1 MIDLKEITAVIE
13 AKSPLHFG
21 RGRFGVIKRTHE
33 CIPGSIIRGAIG
45 TALISLY
52 CKNET
57 VDHDQCEEELR
68 KECPYYLL
76 FQDRSCENS
85 KIHFKFSY
93 PLSIEDG
100 GKTKLRPTPFD
111 FKYCEGCKN
120 YYRERENKC
129 KRCGSNLTFLK
140 FSPFDL
146 SFSTSIPIQ
155 KYEIGRTAIDRE
167 GGGHAEVEY
176 GEERAGTLHVM
187 EVIPRGNLFWLS
199 IFFSGGDSERP
210 LLNSIKFVEDEGI
223 GGGKNRG
230 FGKISFSE
238 VKIREIR
245 ENDVLKRAEEI
256 ANKIKS
262 DKLRIDLTS
271 PAIIKLGDK
280 TLSRITPDY
289 LTEYAKNSYSKIFE
303 EKIELDAPKLLDLYA
318 RVETVTGWSLE
329 DSNLIEGRRKDVYTA
344 ISPGSF
350 FNYEVKGVENWA
362 KALACLEILGI
373 GEWRSHGYGSI
384 VFSENP
390 GNNEKKIAPPEK
402 RKGLQRFRKL
412 KEVPIS
418 SFGVSLRFEKPIKRD
433 IDSLRGVIRGFTG
446 KHERELKWLY
456 ENPRKGTKYYRFVE
470 HELVAAKILEFK
482 IRFLHPKFVRFRDFI
497 LKGLDYFGKEGILNG
512 DEKVKFN
519 VMVGK
524 EGKEGY
530 KPLKLDKG
538 DCIELKFKTPVLYD
552 VDPWSILRGIGSKIY
567 QLYKVELP
575 EMEEIKEKVK
585 EWKFEHN
592 LSKYVFRRKGN
603 EYWGWR
609 GGIKFEMNNLSGGE
623 KELIEWL
630 LGAGRITGIGK
641 FTTIGFGD
649 YEAQVLSE
657 E

>member
-13 AKSPLHFG
+13 AESPLHFG

-33 CIPGSIIRGAIG
+33 CIPGSIMRGAIG

-52 CKNET
+52 CKNEK

-76 FQDRSCENS
+76 FQDRTCENS
-85 KIHFKFSY
+85 KTHFKYSY
-93 PLSIEDG
+93 PLFLEDG
-100 GKTKLRPTPFD
+100 VKTKLRPAPLD
-111 FKYCEGCKN
+111 FKYCERCKK

-146 SFSTSIPIQ
+146 SFSTPIPIQ
-155 KYEIGRTAIDRE
+155 KHEIGRTAIDRE

-187 EVIPRGNLFWLS
+187 EVIPRKTLFWLS
-199 IFFSGGDSERP
+199 IFFSGGDSEKP

-238 VKIREIR
+238 VKISEIR
-245 ENDVLKRAEEI
+245 EEDILKRARAIE
-256 ANKIKS
+256 NKIKS
-262 DKLRIDLTS
+262 GKMRIDLTS

-303 EKIELDAPKLLDLYA
+303 EEIGLDVPKLLDLYA
-318 RVETVTGWSLE
+318 RNETVTGWSLE
-329 DSNLIEGRRKDVYTA
+329 DSNLIEGRRKDVYSA

-350 FNYEVKGVENWA
+350 FNYAIEGVENWA
-362 KALACLEILGI
+362 KALVCLEILGI
-373 GEWRSHGYGSI
+373 GVWRSHGYGSI
-384 VFSENP
+384 LFSENP
-390 GNNEKKIAPPEK
+390 GDIETRIAPPEK
-402 RKGLQRFRKL
+402 RMGLLRFRKL

-418 SFGVSLRFEKPIKRD
+418 SFDVSLKFEKPIKRD

-456 ENPRKGTKYYRFVE
+456 ENPRKGTKYYRYIE
-470 HELVAAKILEFK
+470 HELVANKILNFK
-482 IRFLHPKFVRFRDFI
+482 IIFLHPGFVRFRDDV

-512 DEKVKFN
+512 DEKVKFD

-524 EGKEGY
+524 VQKEHY
-530 KPLKLDKG
+530 KQIKLNKG

-552 VDPWSILRGIGSKIY
+552 IDPWSILRGIGSKIY
-567 QLYKVELP
+567 QMYKIELP
-575 EMEEIKEKVK
+575 EMEELKEKAK
-585 EWKFEHN
+585 AWEFEHN
-592 LSKYVFRRKGN
+592 RSKYIFRRKGN

-609 GGIKFEMNNLSGGE
+609 GAIKFKMNNLNEGE
-623 KELIEWL
+623 KELIGWL

-649 YEAQVLSE
+649 YEAYVLAE
-657 E
+657 N